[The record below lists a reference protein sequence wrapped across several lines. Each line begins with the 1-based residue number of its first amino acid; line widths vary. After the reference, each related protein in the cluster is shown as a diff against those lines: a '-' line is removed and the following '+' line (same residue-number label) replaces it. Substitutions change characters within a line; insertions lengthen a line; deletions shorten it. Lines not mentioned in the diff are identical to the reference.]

1 MLRTCYAFLGTEQKT
16 TYRDVTVLSTLIL
29 RLLCCMS
36 AQRTA
41 VALQLVKQLTPF
53 ASRSTPG
60 AFGSDPAVIASS
72 LCRAAQLLVD
82 RASEPPGWSRGCVLH
97 NMCLDR
103 ITTSAAPETGI
114 ERCGFAGF
122 TVRSKDRY
130 TSRTPQPFLHRTLHL
145 SGLLCISRLCLHA
158 QLQHLR
164 LIYHMVLNSNMLS
177 MQQRNQLMPTQKS
190 WLIFHLF
197 FSMQS
202 SAWASKVHCHKP
214 DSCDFFSVAFLCIW
228 LFHSMADDVVC
239 RQST

>member
-1 MLRTCYAFLGTEQKT
+1 MLCTCYAFPGTEQT
-16 TYRDVTVLSTLIL
+16 TTCRDVTVLSTSIL
-29 RLLCCMS
+29 LLLCCMS

-60 AFGSDPAVIASS
+60 ACGSDPAVIASS
-72 LCRAAQLLVD
+72 VCRAAQLLVD
-82 RASEPPGWSRGCVLH
+82 RASEPPGWSRGWVLH
-97 NMCLDR
+97 NTCLGQ
-103 ITTSAAPETGI
+103 ITTPAAPEAGI

-158 QLQHLR
+158 QLQRLR

-177 MQQRNQLMPTQKS
+177 MQQRSQLMPTQKS

-202 SAWASKVHCHKP
+202 SAWASKVHSHKP
-214 DSCDFFSVAFLCIW
+214 DSRNFLSVAFFCIC
-228 LFHSMADDVVC
+228 LFHSMVDYAIY
-239 RQST
+239 RQGT